1 MKNTT
6 TTTTEMNR
14 KEIVA
19 QMREMGMEVRT
30 KDSTKQL
37 NGKLQMRLAEI
48 AQELEA
54 EKQRAA
60 EREAKKAAT
69 AAAQQQHIEILEKK
83 ERKQV
88 ERVEVTEEMREV
100 MAATSTKAHKIR
112 TLYSMG
118 VPVVQIAE
126 LLDIA
131 NSHAYNMVHKR
142 NYIKT
147 VVLQVAEWPVR
158 VSYIG
163 PEWSEETVA
172 DYTHYLHKI
181 ACLQGWTEMPSS
193 ELAGLFNNLAR
204 NKNVKAAKVC

>member
-6 TTTTEMNR
+6 TTTSELNR

-30 KDSTKQL
+30 KDSTGQL
-37 NGKLQMRLAEI
+37 YSKLQAQLAEI

-60 EREAKKAAT
+60 EREAKKAAE
-69 AAAQQQHIEILEKK
+69 AAAQQQHIENLEKK
-83 ERKQV
+83 ERNQV
-88 ERVEVTEEMREV
+88 ERVEVTDEVREV
-100 MAATSTKAHKIR
+100 MQATSTKAHKIR
-112 TLYSMG
+112 TLHSLG

-126 LLDIA
+126 LLGIR

-142 NYIKT
+142 NYTKT
-147 VVLQVAEWPVR
+147 IVLETGEWPVK

-163 PEWSEETVA
+163 NEWTDETIA
-172 DYTHYLHKI
+172 GYSHYLHKI
-181 ACLQGWTEMPSS
+181 ACLQGWTELPGS
-193 ELAGLFNNLAR
+193 ELARMFNELAG
-204 NKNVKAAKVC
+204 NKNVKAVKVL